1 MKKIAIILIMSTLL
15 FACNSP
21 KATIEELNQIVSEFY
36 QDVKSAKIP
45 VFQYSIFEKDV
56 SIGGVIIAD
65 SVYNYTQPADE
76 SSIFQ
81 AASLSKPIFAYIVMK
96 MVDRG
101 EIDLDTPICQYTDME
116 RFEDKEMA
124 AILTP
129 RMVLSHVTG
138 LPNWAASPSSDE
150 WPTSTIHFK
159 YPADSC
165 FSYSGEGF
173 AYLQRAVEAIR
184 GASLDEIA
192 GEEVFK
198 PLKMNSTSYGW
209 LPHYDSIALDGFNRA
224 AENRG
229 QGRHPRENSAYTLRT
244 NAIEYVLF
252 LRALM
257 EGKGLSAA
265 SHTEMLAPQVHA
277 IRYADNHRDCD
288 STIWWALG
296 LGAIYS
302 DTTAAKKGVD
312 PRYYYHWG
320 DNGNFKAL
328 FVFRPEDRRGI
339 VYFTNSANGH
349 DVVNAVIES
358 TFGELLPVQDWIQ
371 K

>member
-1 MKKIAIILIMSTLL
+1 MKKITLFLILCVVIS
-15 FACNSP
+15 ACDGSGSNILDLIRTV
-21 KATIEELNQIVSEFY
+21 KEFP
-36 QDVKSAKIP
+36 QDVKAAKIP
-45 VFQYSIFEKDV
+45 VLQYSFFEDDV
-56 SIGGVIIAD
+56 SVGGVILAD
-65 SVYNYTQPADE
+65 SVYNYTQPANE

-96 MVDRG
+96 MVDKG
-101 EIDLDTPICQYTDME
+101 EIDLDAPISQYTDME
-116 RFEDKEMA
+116 RFEDKKMA
-124 AILTP
+124 SILTP
-129 RMVLSHVTG
+129 RMVLAHTTG
-138 LPNWAASPSSDE
+138 LPNWAAGPSSDE
-150 WPTSTIHFK
+150 WPTSVIRFK

-173 AYLQRAVEAIR
+173 SYLQRAVEAIR

-192 GEEVFK
+192 REEVFK
-198 PLKMNSTSYGW
+198 PLEMNSTSYGW
-209 LPHYDSIALDGFNRA
+209 LPQYDSLALDGFNRA

-244 NAIEYVLF
+244 NAADYTRF
-252 LRALM
+252 LMALM
-257 EGKGLSAA
+257 DGKGLSDT
-265 SHTEMLAPQVHA
+265 SHSEMLKPQVHA

-302 DTTAAKKGVD
+302 DTSAAEKGEE
-312 PRYYYHWG
+312 PRYYWHWG

-328 FVFRPEDRRGI
+328 FVFRPEDQIGV

-349 DVVNAVIES
+349 DIVTSFTRVL
-358 TFGELLPVQDWIQ
+358 FGEKLPIQDWIQ

>member
-1 MKKIAIILIMSTLL
+1 MKKIVIISILIALL
-15 FACNSP
+15 SACNAP
-21 KATIEELNQIVSEFY
+21 KANIAELIQITEAFP
-36 QDVKSAKIP
+36 QDVKTAKIP
-45 VFQYSIFEKDV
+45 VFQYCIFEEDI
-56 SIGGVIIAD
+56 SLGGVILAD
-65 SVYNYTQPADE
+65 SVYNYTQPANE
-76 SSIFQ
+76 SAIFQ

-101 EIDLDTPICQYTDME
+101 EIDLDTPICRYTDMD

-129 RMVLSHVTG
+129 RMVLSHTTG
-138 LPNWAASPSSDE
+138 LPNWATGPSSDE
-150 WPTSTIHFK
+150 WPTSVIKFK

-173 AYLQRAVEAIR
+173 AYLQRAVEAIC
-184 GASLDEIA
+184 GTSLDEIA
-192 GEEVFK
+192 RKEVFI
-198 PLKMNSTSYGW
+198 PLEMNSTSYGW
-209 LPHYDSIALDGFNRA
+209 LPQYDSIALDGFNRA

-244 NAIEYVLF
+244 NAADYSRF
-252 LRALM
+252 LIALM
-257 EGKGLSAA
+257 DGAGLSAA
-265 SHTEMLAPQVHA
+265 SHTEILKPQVHA

-288 STIWWALG
+288 STVWWSLG
-296 LGAIYS
+296 VGSLYS
-302 DTTAAKKGVD
+302 DTVAAEKGEA
-312 PRYYYHWG
+312 PRYYWHWG

-328 FVFRPEDRRGI
+328 FLFRPEDKRGI

-349 DVVNAVIES
+349 DVVTSVTQA
-358 TFGELLPVQDWIQ
+358 TFGEVLPIQDWIQ

>member
-1 MKKIAIILIMSTLL
+1 MKKIAILMIMSTLL
-15 FACNSP
+15 FACSGP
-21 KATIEELNQIVSEFY
+21 KASIEELNQIVSEFY
-36 QDVKSAKIP
+36 KDVKSAKIP
-45 VFQYSIFEKDV
+45 VFQYSVYEKEV
-56 SIGGVIIAD
+56 SIGGVILAD
-65 SVYNYTQPADE
+65 SAYNYTQPADE

-96 MVDRG
+96 MVDQG
-101 EIDLDTPICQYTDME
+101 EIGLDTPICQYTDMD

-124 AILTP
+124 AIITP
-129 RMVLSHVTG
+129 RMVLKHTTG
-138 LPNWAASPSSDE
+138 LPNWSAGPSSE
-150 WPTSTIHFK
+150 AWPTSAIRFK

-173 AYLQRAVEAIR
+173 SYLQRAVEAIR
-184 GASLDEIA
+184 GASLDAIA
-192 GEEVFK
+192 REEVFI
-198 PLKMNSTSYGW
+198 PLEMNSTSYGW
-209 LPHYDSIALDGFNRA
+209 LPQYDSLALDGFNRA

-244 NAIEYVLF
+244 NAADYTRF

-257 EGKGLSAA
+257 DGKGLSST
-265 SHTEMLAPQVHA
+265 SHAEMLRPQVHA
-277 IRYADNHRDCD
+277 VRYADNHRDCD

-302 DTTAAKKGVD
+302 DTAAAERGEV
-312 PRYYYHWG
+312 PGYYYHWG

-328 FVFRPEDRRGI
+328 FVFRPKDRRGI
-339 VYFTNSANGH
+339 VYLTNSANGH
-349 DVVNAVIES
+349 DMVNSVTKA
-358 TFGELLPVQDWIQ
+358 TFGEVLPIQDWIQ

>member
-1 MKKIAIILIMSTLL
+1 MKKIAVFLIMSTLL

-21 KATIEELNQIVSEFY
+21 KASIEELNQIVSEFY

-45 VFQYSIFEKDV
+45 VFQYCIFKKDV
-56 SIGGVIIAD
+56 SVGGVILSD

-101 EIDLDTPICQYTDME
+101 EIDLDTPICQYTDID

-124 AILTP
+124 AIITP
-129 RMVLSHVTG
+129 RMVLKHTTG
-138 LPNWAASPSSDE
+138 LPNWAAGPSSDE
-150 WPTSTIHFK
+150 WPTSAIRFK

-173 AYLQRAVEAIR
+173 SYLQRAVEAIR

-192 GEEVFK
+192 REEVFI
-198 PLKMNSTSYGW
+198 PMEMNSTSYGW
-209 LPHYDSIALDGFNRA
+209 LPQYDSIALDGFNRA
-224 AENRG
+224 AEDRG
-229 QGRHPRENSAYTLRT
+229 LGRHPRENSAYTLRT
-244 NAIEYVLF
+244 TASEYTRF
-252 LRALM
+252 LIALV
-257 EGKGLSAA
+257 EGEGLSSD
-265 SHTEMLAPQVHA
+265 SHAEMLTPQVHA

-302 DTTAAKKGVD
+302 DMAAAEKGEA

-328 FVFRPEDRRGI
+328 FVLRPEDRRGI

-349 DVVNAVIES
+349 DMVTSVIQA
-358 TFGELLPVQDWIQ
+358 TFGEMLPLQDWIQ

>member
-1 MKKIAIILIMSTLL
+1 MKKISIILIMSTLL

-21 KATIEELNQIVSEFY
+21 KASMEELNQIVSEFY

-45 VFQYSIFEKDV
+45 VFQYCIFEKDV
-56 SIGGVIIAD
+56 SVGGVILAD
-65 SVYNYTQPADE
+65 SVYNYIQPADE

-101 EIDLDTPICQYTDME
+101 EIDLDTPICQYTDMD

-124 AILTP
+124 AIITP
-129 RMVLSHVTG
+129 RMVLKHTTG
-138 LPNWAASPSSDE
+138 LPNWAAGPSSDA
-150 WPTSTIHFK
+150 WPTSVIRFK
-159 YPADSC
+159 YPANSC

-173 AYLQRAVEAIR
+173 SYLQRAVEAIR
-184 GASLDEIA
+184 GVSLNEIA
-192 GEEVFK
+192 REEVFE

-209 LPHYDSIALDGFNRA
+209 LPQYDSIALDGFNRA

-244 NAIEYVLF
+244 NATEYTLF

-265 SHTEMLAPQVHA
+265 SHAEMLAPQVHA

-288 STIWWALG
+288 STVWWALG

-302 DTTAAKKGVD
+302 DTTAAEKVAD

-328 FVFRPEDRRGI
+328 FVFRPENRRGI

-349 DVVNAVIES
+349 DMVTSVIQA
-358 TFGELLPVQDWIQ
+358 TFGEMLPLQDWIQ